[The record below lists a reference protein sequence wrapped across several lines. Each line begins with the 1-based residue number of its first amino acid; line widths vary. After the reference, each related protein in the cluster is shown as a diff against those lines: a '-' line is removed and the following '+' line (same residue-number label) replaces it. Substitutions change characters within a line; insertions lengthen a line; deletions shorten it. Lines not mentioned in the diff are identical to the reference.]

1 MKKIFSNITAL
12 LLLIGFVQAQETVYP
27 VKENKGTFV
36 ISGGTVHIGNG
47 QVLENATIEVT
58 NGKITKVGPGG
69 SSTKAD
75 ATYDAK
81 GKHVYPGLILPSTD
95 LGLKEIGAGV
105 RGSNDYSELGDYNSN
120 IRSIVAYNTDS
131 KFTNTLKANGILL
144 ASITPEGGIISG
156 SSSVVQLDAW
166 NWEDAAYKMD
176 AGIHLNMPSFIA
188 RTGGRRGGGG
198 FPGGFPGGFGG
209 GGQGGDPLKAAFDR
223 LEEIKVFFREA
234 KAYAQETTHKEINLK
249 LDAVKGLFNKTQ
261 KLFVHGDQAKQ
272 MLLAIDFAKEFG
284 FDVVIVGG
292 SESYQVADLLKQNNI
307 AVILGPEHSLPA
319 MEDDDVDQPY
329 KTPAALQKAG
339 VLFALND
346 THEEARYRNLS
357 FNAGTA
363 ATYGLTKEEA
373 LQAITLNPAKIL
385 GVDDRTGSLEV
396 GKDANI
402 LICDGDILDM
412 KSSNVSEAFI
422 QGRHVSLDNKQKQL
436 YERYKHK
443 YGIK

>member
-1 MKKIFSNITAL
+1 MKKIFSNISAL
-12 LLLIGFVQAQETVYP
+12 LLLTCAAQAQETVYP
-27 VKENKGTFV
+27 AAANRGTFV
-36 ISGGTVHIGNG
+36 ITGGTVHIGNG
-47 QVLENATIEVT
+47 QVIENGTVEVS
-58 NGKITKVGPGG
+58 NGKITKVGTGG
-69 SSTKAD
+69 ATGKAD

-95 LGLKEIGAGV
+95 LGLKEIGSGV
-105 RGSNDYSELGDYNSN
+105 RGSNDYAELGDYNSN
-120 IRSIVAYNTDS
+120 VRSIVAYNTDS

-156 SSSVVQLDAW
+156 SSTVVQLDAW

-188 RTGGRRGGGG
+188 RGGRRGGGGG
-198 FPGGFPGGFGG
+198 FPGGFGGFGG
-209 GGQGGDPLKAAFDR
+209 GGGDPLKAAFDR
-223 LEEIKVFFREA
+223 LEEIKSFFRQA
-234 KAYAQETTHKEINLK
+234 KAYNDETSHKERNLK
-249 LDAVKGLFNKTQ
+249 LEAVKGLFNKTQ
-261 KLFVHGDQAKQ
+261 KLFVHGDQVKQ

-292 SESYQVADLLKQNNI
+292 SESYQIADLLKQNNI
-307 AVILGPEHSLPA
+307 AVILGPEHALPS

-339 VLFALND
+339 VLFCLND

-363 ATYGLTKEEA
+363 ATYGLSKEEA
-373 LQAITLNPAKIL
+373 LQAITLNAAKIL
-385 GVDDRTGSLEV
+385 GVSDKTGSLEV

-402 LICDGDILDM
+402 VIADGDILDM
-412 KSSNVSEAFI
+412 KSSNVAEAFI

-436 YERYKHK
+436 YERYKSK